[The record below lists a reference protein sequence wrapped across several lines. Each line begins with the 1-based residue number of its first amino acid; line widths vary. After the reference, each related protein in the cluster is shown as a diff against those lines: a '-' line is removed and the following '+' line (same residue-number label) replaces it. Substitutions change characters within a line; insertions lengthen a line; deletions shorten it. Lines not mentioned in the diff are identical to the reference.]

1 MLKEGDKAP
10 SFTLPDQDGE
20 NIRLSDFKDKT
31 VVLYFYPK
39 DMTPGCTKEAC
50 SFRDNITTLKRKKVV
65 VLGVSKDSVERHKKF
80 AEMYELPFLLL
91 SDPEAK
97 VIKAYGAWGKKKLYG
112 KEYEGIIRT
121 TFMIKNNKIIK
132 VYNKVNCPTHA
143 EDILKE
149 L

>member
-1 MLKEGDKAP
+1 MLKEGDEAP
-10 SFTLPDQDGE
+10 SFTLPDQNGK
-20 NIRLSDFKDKT
+20 NIKLSDFKDKT

-65 VLGVSKDSVERHKKF
+65 VIGVSKDPVERHKKF
-80 AEMYELPFLLL
+80 VEMYELPFLLL

-121 TFMIKNNKIIK
+121 TFVIKNNKIIK
-132 VYNKVNCPTHA
+132 VYSKVNCPTHA